1 MRLYR
6 ASSSSVMH
14 CRRLKRWSVI
24 CIHVCMYFCHCIKDV
39 QGALGQKCPSARP
52 RAKAGK
58 GASCCRKAHMQFT
71 FWPCPGWQ
79 KARTGRMLLFAAIG
93 RAVGKVFS
101 EAQCFWF
108 FFRGGLC
115 QSLVHIVAITVLPYD
130 AESPVTGL
138 KAASTSR
145 S

>member
-1 MRLYR
+1 MEVLY
-6 ASSSSVMH
+6 VY
-14 CRRLKRWSVI
+14 
-24 CIHVCMYFCHCIKDV
+24 MYVLLSCIKDV

-79 KARTGRMLLFAAIG
+79 KARTGRMLLLLRSAELSARYFPKLN
-93 RAVGKVFS
+93 AVG
-101 EAQCFWF
+101 F